1 MVKNFKK
8 HLLKFSLYSFEII
21 AVLLFAY
28 IILFPF
34 YPALKYKFSSPK
46 SQLPVNTDKEE
57 SFIAMK
63 SEAEDIVNHLT
74 EAQFDVSPQRLI
86 IDKIGVNVPIVES
99 KSSDY
104 GLSRGAWRDP
114 QGSTPDKGGNTIITG
129 HRFKYLPPSNLTFYL
144 FDKLE
149 AGDTFSIFWD
159 KKYYFYKIKEVKIV
173 EPTDLSILAPTKEPT
188 ITMYTCNPVYSQK
201 ERLVVIGERMVE
213 SDSPIGSKE

>member
-1 MVKNFKK
+1 MDKKTKKN
-8 HLLKFSLYSFEII
+8 LLKFSLYSLEIL

-28 IILFPF
+28 IIFFPF
-34 YPALKYKFSSPK
+34 YPGFKYMINSPK

-57 SFIAMK
+57 SFISMK
-63 SEAEDIVNHLT
+63 SEAENIVNHLT

-99 KSSDY
+99 KSSEY

-144 FDKLE
+144 FDKLQ

-173 EPTDLSILAPTKEPT
+173 DPTDLSILAPTKEPT
-188 ITMYTCNPVYSQK
+188 ITMYTCNPIYSQK
-201 ERLVVIGERMVE
+201 ERLVVIGEKIVE
-213 SDSPIGSKE
+213 ENSQVVEGE